1 MTKFKDFVTFA
12 ETVLNGKLDFF
23 CTTIAYG
30 DRNFVPIESQDIINV
45 LGVN

>member
-12 ETVLNGKLDFF
+12 ETVLNGKLHFF